1 MFSAIRTALRLRSV
15 RARLTFW
22 YLLTLGGC
30 LLTFSASV
38 YAIRYETLYRE
49 LDARLEVRAQRL
61 SDQLH
66 PELLAL
72 DVGSALGQNAV
83 LRDVPVTVWESPD
96 RLLFRSQ
103 AFPRLSWRAESDVRA
118 AARDETTATS
128 VTGQDGD
135 AIRVYSTVVRR
146 PGTSPVVVQVAES
159 TTELRRTLRQLAI
172 TMTLT
177 TIVVLVVAAYGSGFT
192 ARRALAPIDVIVAR
206 VEQIQAAHAGE
217 RLDIRAGSHE
227 IDRLI
232 ATLNGMLD
240 RLDESMRGARRF
252 AADASH
258 ELQTPIAVMRAG
270 VEVCAR
276 DPETPVEYRGMAAD
290 LLVQIERLSA
300 LVRDLSLLALADAGQ
315 LFTDTSAVD
324 LSQVTAEC
332 CEMAAALGEP
342 KEIRVESELADS
354 VIVMGN
360 ALHLRRAVLNVAQNA
375 IQYSPAS
382 SAVTIRLGRRNGHAV
397 IAVTDRGCGIPAEDV
412 PHIFERFYRSDA
424 ARTRQTGGTG
434 LGLAIADQIVRLHGG
449 AVGVN
454 SAPGRGSTFVISVP
468 LAH

>member
-1 MFSAIRTALRLRSV
+1 MFSAIRTALSLRSV

-22 YLLTLGGC
+22 YLLTLGAC
-30 LLTFSASV
+30 LLAFSSFV
-38 YAIRYETLYRE
+38 YAIRYGTLYRE
-49 LDARLEVRAQRL
+49 LDTRLEVRTQRL
-61 SDQLH
+61 SDQLR

-72 DVGSALGQNAV
+72 DVGSALAQDVV
-83 LRDVPVTVWESPD
+83 LRDLPVTVWESPD
-96 RLLFRSQ
+96 RLLFRSE
-103 AFPRLSWRAESDVRA
+103 AFPHLSWRAESDVRA
-118 AARDETTATS
+118 AAREETPVLSVVGQGGDDIRIFSTS
-128 VTGQDGD
+128 V
-135 AIRVYSTVVRR
+135 RR
-146 PGTSPVVVQVAES
+146 QGTTPVVVQVAES
-159 TTELRRTLRQLAI
+159 TADLRRTLRQLAM

-177 TIVVLVVAAYGSGFT
+177 TIVVLVIAAYGSGFT
-192 ARRALAPIDVIVAR
+192 TRRALAPIDVIVAR

-217 RLDIRAGSHE
+217 RLDIRAGSDE

-240 RLDESMRGARRF
+240 RLDQSMRGARRF

-270 VEVCAR
+270 VEVCER
-276 DPETPVEYRGMAAD
+276 DPQTPAEYRAMSAD

-300 LVRDLSLLALADAGQ
+300 LVRDLRLLALADAGQ
-315 LFTDTSAVD
+315 LFTETSPVD
-324 LSQVTAEC
+324 LSTVTAEC

-342 KEIRVESELADS
+342 KEIRVETELAES
-354 VIVMGN
+354 IVVMGN
-360 ALHLRRAVLNVAQNA
+360 ALHLRRAVLNIAQNA
-375 IQYSPAS
+375 IQYSPPA
-382 SAVTIRLGRRNGHAV
+382 SAVTVALGRHDGHAV
-397 IAVTDRGCGIPAEDV
+397 ISVTDRGCGISDEAV
-412 PHIFERFYRSDA
+412 AHIFERFYRSDA

-449 AVGVN
+449 HLAVT